1 MANQHTKITVIG
13 GGIVGLSC
21 AHALQARG
29 FSVEVIDAGQPEEKC
44 SFGNAGSISAGS
56 VAPLAM
62 PGTLRKVPGMLADPE
77 GALYIRS
84 SYVLKAAPW
93 LWHFTRAAHADRVE
107 AIARALKSLL
117 DPAVDVSLD
126 LARACSAEHL
136 VQRTGQLQLYPSA
149 VALGADRKSWELRR
163 RMGVSLQFIGAD
175 EIRELEPAVG
185 ERYPLGVF
193 LPDEGMVS
201 DPWRLCTT
209 VADDFCQR
217 GGRIIRGRVKGFTFG
232 SDGPNQV
239 LVDGEALPVDRVVVA
254 AGAWSGRLAKE
265 LGHPV
270 PLETQRGYHVT
281 LKNPAVELNRP
292 VVMADR
298 KCFAT
303 PLDGALRLAGTVE
316 FAGLDAA
323 PDYRRARYL
332 LEHGRRLLPGLDTAV
347 FTEWMGHRPCLPDSL
362 PVIGPSTRHENVFF
376 AFGHGHLGLT
386 GAAVTGEH
394 IADLVA
400 NKQATI
406 DLSPFR
412 IGRFRQ

>member
-1 MANQHTKITVIG
+1 MNGQHRRITVIG

-21 AHALQARG
+21 AHALQARDL
-29 FSVEVIDAGQPEEKC
+29 SVEVIDVGRPEEKC

-62 PGTLRKVPGMLADPE
+62 PGTLRNVPGMLAAPK
-77 GALYIRS
+77 GALYLRS
-84 SYVLKAAPW
+84 SYALKAAPW
-93 LWHFTRAAHADRVE
+93 LWQFVQAARSDRVE
-107 AIARALKSLL
+107 AAARALSSLL
-117 DPAVDVSLD
+117 GPAVDASLE
-126 LARACSAEHL
+126 LARACGAEHL
-136 VQRTGQLQLYPSA
+136 VQRTGQLQLYPNEA
-149 VALGADRKSWELRR
+149 ALEADSMVWNLRR

-185 ERYPLGVF
+185 ERYPLAVF

-232 SDGPNQV
+232 SDGPSQV

-254 AGAWSGRLAKE
+254 AGAWSGHLAKE
-265 LGHPV
+265 LGHRV

-281 LKNPAVELNRP
+281 LKNPTIELSRP

-316 FAGLDAA
+316 FAGLNAA

-332 LEHGRRLLPGLDTAV
+332 LEHGRRLLPGLNTDV

-362 PVIGPSTRHENVFF
+362 PVIGPSTKHENVFF

-400 NKQATI
+400 SKQTTI

-412 IGRFRQ
+412 IDRFRQ